1 MIYEA
6 YVIGFKEGFKIGIVW
21 LVFYSYLVL
30 NDRKTLIKPFY
41 FGLFFVSLVSVI
53 SFFLPQGLIAKEYL
67 SNVIA
72 MSFAFFLILSAVALF
87 HASGIN
93 LFRPLQKITL
103 ITQTSQKSPH
113 PPDNPPS
120 PPSGSSRFDFSKGGL
135 GGIIVFLFT
144 LLFFAPDTIG
154 SAFFLKK
161 LAFMKGTE
169 LMTYTSAFI
178 GLFIVIAI
186 FFIIVKFYK
195 SYWIGSFFD
204 APQLLLFLAIVKLL
218 GSGIKGIAELS
229 LIPSVQR
236 GFMKFIH
243 DFIHQ
248 TFVLLM
254 VPDHP
259 LLETTVWNFIGIF
272 FGSNLASV
280 ASLIIL
286 LFFPFMFIYHSLFKP
301 LPEPEVQTGAQKR
314 KIMSLLLSNKRK
326 KALPVIFFI
335 GFIVIAWFSQSG
347 ETVSQLYKPKPR
359 PVVVEKGI
367 VMIPLNDPTMDLMDG
382 ALHKFSLMHQGE
394 EVRIM
399 IIKKSD
405 NTLSVCLDACEIC
418 PPEGYGQ
425 REDHVVCIYCNTP
438 IPIDTLGEAGGCNP
452 IPLTAMIDERFVKIE
467 LNEIL
472 KKWGFVKAK

>member
-53 SFFLPQGLIAKEYL
+53 SFFLPQGLIVKDYL

-72 MSFAFFLILSAVALF
+72 MSFAFFLILSAALLL

-93 LFRPLQKITL
+93 LFGPLQKITL
-103 ITQTSQKSPH
+103 ITQTSQESPH
-113 PPDNPPS
+113 PP
-120 PPSGSSRFDFSKGGL
+120 FSKEGL
-135 GGIIVFLFT
+135 GGILVFLFT

-161 LAFMKGTE
+161 LAFMKGAE

-178 GLFIVIAI
+178 GLFIAVAI
-186 FFIIVKFYK
+186 FFIVVKFYK
-195 SYWIGSFFD
+195 PYWIGSFFD
-204 APQLLLFLAIVKLL
+204 VSQLLLFLAIVKLL
-218 GSGIKGIAELS
+218 GSGIEGISELS

-243 DFIHQ
+243 DFVHQ

-259 LLETTVWNFIGIF
+259 LLKATVWNFIGIF
-272 FGSNLASV
+272 FGSNLAFI

-301 LPEPEVQTGAQKR
+301 LPEPEAQTSVQRR
-314 KIMSLLLSNKRK
+314 KIKSLLLSNKRK

-335 GFIVIAWFSQSG
+335 GLILFAWFSQSG
-347 ETVSQLYKPKPR
+347 ESVSQLYKPKPR
-359 PVVVEKGI
+359 PVVVDKGI

-382 ALHKFSLMHQGE
+382 ALHKFSLIHQGE
-394 EVRIM
+394 EIRIL

-405 NTLSVCLDACEIC
+405 NSLSICLDACEIC

-438 IPIDTLGEAGGCNP
+438 IPIDTLGKAGGCNP

-472 KKWGFVKAK
+472 EKWGFVKPKTAINHRGHRE

>member
-1 MIYEA
+1 MIYET
-6 YVIGFKEGFKIGIVW
+6 YVIGLKEGLKIGIVW
-21 LVFYSYLVL
+21 LVFHSYLVL

-53 SFFLPQGLIAKEYL
+53 SFFLPQGLIIKEHL

-72 MSFAFFLILSAVALF
+72 MSFAFFFILSAAALF
-87 HASGIN
+87 YASGIN
-93 LFRPLQKITL
+93 LFGESQRIKGIFRMFKGNAIT
-103 ITQTSQKSPH
+103 
-113 PPDNPPS
+113 NA
-120 PPSGSSRFDFSKGGL
+120 
-135 GGIIVFLFT
+135 IVFLSTF
-144 LLFFAPDTIG
+144 LFFSPESIG
-154 SAFFLKK
+154 TVFFLKK

-178 GLFIVIAI
+178 GLFIAVAI
-186 FFIIVKFYK
+186 FFTIVKFYK
-195 SYWIGSFFD
+195 PYWIGSFFD
-204 APQLLLFLAIVKLL
+204 APQLILFLAIVKLL

-259 LLETTVWNFIGIF
+259 LLKTTVWNFIGIF
-272 FGSNLASV
+272 FGSNLASG

-314 KIMSLLLSNKRK
+314 KIMSLLLSNRRR

-335 GFIVIAWFSQSG
+335 GLILIAWFSQRG

-359 PVVVEKGI
+359 PVVVDKGI
-367 VMIPLNDPTMDLMDG
+367 VIIPLNDPTMDLMDG
-382 ALHKFSLMHQGE
+382 ALHKFSLIHRGE
-394 EVRIM
+394 EVRII

-425 REDHVVCIYCNTP
+425 REDHIVCIYCNTP
-438 IPIDTLGEAGGCNP
+438 IPIDTLGKAGGCNP
-452 IPLTAMIDERFVKIE
+452 IPLTAVIDERFVKIE

-472 KKWGFVKAK
+472 KKWGFVKTGESKEAIK